1 MKQMTDSVM
10 TNNDSPRQQASQE
23 QKRLAF
29 ARAYSN
35 LNRYLQTGDFFAA
48 YVIAFSIV
56 EDRLRAIYVLHYWSL
71 HNEIPKPQK
80 INQSIS
86 RLARFLHAENL
97 IPLDLLDGFLG
108 LARLRNTVIHE
119 SIWHTGNVQTE
130 DVKKLMAL
138 GRRLDS
144 ITKKFPK
151 KPDTKM

>member
-1 MKQMTDSVM
+1 MNHDATS
-10 TNNDSPRQQASQE
+10 TADSPRQQASQE

-29 ARAYSN
+29 AAAYSN
-35 LNRYLQTGDFFAA
+35 LNQYLKTGDFFAA

-56 EDRLRAIYVLHYWSL
+56 EDRLRAMYVLHYWSQTG
-71 HNEIPKPQK
+71 EIPKTKK

-86 RLARFLHAENL
+86 RIAKLLHAESVL
-97 IPLDLLDGFLG
+97 PVELLDEFLE
-108 LARLRNTVIHE
+108 LARLRNKVIHE
-119 SIWHTGNVQTE
+119 SIWRTGNVQTE
-130 DVKKLMAL
+130 DVKKLMVL